1 MMARNW
7 RKKIKKIEKPED
19 NQNIKQDKNSRYL
32 NILLLV
38 WFLESCALGPNL
50 ISQFLLPPIIRTL
63 FAITSVLVMVSLPGR
78 IQFKKQ
84 NSVNNLIIIAG
95 LLIYNLG
102 LIISF
107 NDIKNLDI
115 LINRLI
121 ISVTLIVAYLCME
134 EEIFVKCKIGRAH
147 V

>member
-121 ISVTLIVAYLCME
+121 ISVTLIVAYLCKT
-134 EEIFVKCKIGRAH
+134 ILINVY
-147 V
+147 